1 MAGMDAHTA
10 LGIGKTGDM
19 SQSSAADRQYTSRPG
34 TIRRVIHGSERMQG
48 HHLFALTLAVALA
61 AGCRSERPPSAPL
74 PLPTPDSALQG
85 TVVGDDRTAMEAAID
100 AGQSAPAADAGPSGG
115 QIALAPNAPES
126 YVVKRGDTLWG
137 IAKVFL
143 RDPWYWPEIWQVNQQ
158 IQNPHLIYPGD
169 TLRLVVMD
177 GRPRLTLQRGEVE
190 RGTAVRVEPRV
201 RSEPLEAA
209 VTTIPYEAVAAFMS
223 KPSVLTQEQIKGAP
237 YVFATT
243 DEHLALSDGN
253 TIYARGFHDPAA
265 MGGHYN
271 LVRVGDALRDPD
283 DNRIV
288 GYDGIFT
295 GSGRVTRLGDPVT
308 LVMTDSTRE
317 TELGDKL
324 FVGGVDV
331 PLDFTPSPPKVR
343 VDGRIMAVSDG
354 VTIIGQY
361 QVVVINRGARDGL
374 APGNVLAVF
383 DVGGLKRDTLNEG
396 YLGGMS
402 RLFAKTVRLPDERS
416 GTFMVFKTFDR
427 ISFGLI
433 MEAKN
438 VIHVSDRVANP

>member
-1 MAGMDAHTA
+1 
-10 LGIGKTGDM
+10 
-19 SQSSAADRQYTSRPG
+19 
-34 TIRRVIHGSERMQG
+34 MQG
-48 HHLFALTLAVALA
+48 HHLIALTLSVALV
-61 AGCRSERPPSAPL
+61 AGCRSERPVTAPV
-74 PLPTPDSALQG
+74 PLVTAENTVEG

-100 AGQSAPAADAGPSGG
+100 AGPSAAAAADAAPTHSEAV
-115 QIALAPNAPES
+115 ALAPNAPDS

-143 RDPWYWPEIWQVNQQ
+143 RDPWYWPEIWQVNKQ

-169 TLRLVVMD
+169 TLRLVYID
-177 GRPRLTLQRGEVE
+177 GQPRITLQRGMVE
-190 RGTAVRVEPRV
+190 RGNSARVEPRV
-201 RSEPLEAA
+201 RSQPLEAA

-223 KPSVLTQEQIKGAP
+223 KPSVLSKEQIKGAP
-237 YVFATT
+237 YVFATR
-243 DEHLALSDGN
+243 DDHVALADGD
-253 TIYARGFHDPAA
+253 TLYARGFTTPVE
-265 MGGHYN
+265 MGMHYN
-271 LVRVGDALRDPD
+271 VVRVGDALRDPE

-295 GSGRVTRLGDPVT
+295 ASARVTRLGDPTT
-308 LVMTDSTRE
+308 LVMTESARE

-324 FVGGVDV
+324 FAGGVDV
-331 PLDFTPSPPKVR
+331 PLDFIPSSPKVK
-343 VDGRIMAVSDG
+343 VNGRIMAVSDG

-383 DVGGLKRDTLNEG
+383 EVGGSQRDTVNRG

-402 RLFAKTVRLPDERS
+402 RLGSKNVRLPDERT

-427 ISFGLI
+427 MSYGLI

-438 VIHVSDRVANP
+438 IIHVSDRVENP